1 MDIISSWTS
10 TLSMGSGVLLRRR
23 LAADGISKTLNM
35 SINIPDRKQNPHKLF
50 RVGNGG
56 QIATRLDLDEASTDH
71 PIVIKRVCLHTAV
84 ANTMALEKANI
95 TNGYVFGPGGMVELD
110 SDGNPNGI
118 FREQASKIYDNLIPD
133 PFLVPATRE
142 KCMRKGLALASSLGV
157 TMMHTYAA
165 AIWHYDEDFADYEAR
180 SNRGELPVRMF
191 VCLDYMFDPEHLT
204 AEQRSDPYRAARMGG
219 FKRVSSVTDILVPVM
234 ACLYVVGALVI
245 IFANVGELPAVF
257 GMIFKDAFTGRAAV
271 GGFAGATIMAAIR
284 WGAAR
289 GVYSN
294 EAGVGST
301 IAGHCTADTDH
312 PIRQAQFGIF
322 EVFMDTIVICTITS
336 LAVLCSGVWT
346 QEGLS
351 SGQLALAA
359 FQSVF
364 GNFGAIFVAVTVFLF
379 VFSTIISA
387 GFFGQIQAEILFGRK
402 FSKVWVYIYPL
413 FICIACAFSNV
424 TTMYMILDGFLAVVV
439 ILNMIGLVFMCKQ
452 VKDLQTEYYN
462 TPGMYYLA
470 DRAAKESK
478 KAAK

>member
-1 MDIISSWTS
+1 MAILKVIQDFGNWFWGIPILIIIGGGGLFLTIYLGFPQIRHFGYAMSQTFGKMFAKKEEGKVRPISAAFAALACAVGAS
-10 TLSMGSGVLLRRR
+10 NIVGVPVAIALGGPGAVFWIWVLAILGMCTKYCEVALGIKYRRQNDVGEWVGGPAYDLRG
-23 LAADGISKTLNM
+23 L
-35 SINIPDRKQNPHKLF
+35 
-50 RVGNGG
+50 G
-56 QIATRLDLDEASTDH
+56 QKIG
-71 PIVIKRVCLHTAV
+71 V
-84 ANTMALEKANI
+84 
-95 TNGYVFGPGGMVELD
+95 VFGA
-110 SDGNPNGI
+110 NQTITGI
-118 FREQASKIYDNLIPD
+118 IIAV
-133 PFLVPATRE
+133 LV
-142 KCMRKGLALASSLGV
+142 GVILA
-157 TMMHTYAA
+157 
-165 AIWHYDEDFADYEAR
+165 
-180 SNRGELPVRMF
+180 
-191 VCLDYMFDPEHLT
+191 
-204 AEQRSDPYRAARMGG
+204 GG

-245 IFANVGELPAVF
+245 IFTNVGEIPAVF

-336 LAVLCSGVWT
+336 LTVLCSGVWT

-452 VKDLQTEYYN
+452 VKDLQREYYN

-470 DRAAKESK
+470 DRAAKEAK

>member
-1 MDIISSWTS
+1 MF
-10 TLSMGSGVLLRRR
+10 GVGYAFFFMIELVPS
-23 LAADGISKTLNM
+23 LASQGVSAAEQFN
-35 SINIPDRKQNPHKLF
+35 
-50 RVGNGG
+50 
-56 QIATRLDLDEASTDH
+56 
-71 PIVIKRVCLHTAV
+71 
-84 ANTMALEKANI
+84 
-95 TNGYVFGPGGMVELD
+95 VFGANQTVT
-110 SDGNPNGI
+110 GI
-118 FREQASKIYDNLIPD
+118 IIAV
-133 PFLVPATRE
+133 LV
-142 KCMRKGLALASSLGV
+142 GVILA
-157 TMMHTYAA
+157 
-165 AIWHYDEDFADYEAR
+165 
-180 SNRGELPVRMF
+180 
-191 VCLDYMFDPEHLT
+191 
-204 AEQRSDPYRAARMGG
+204 GG

-234 ACLYVVGALVI
+234 ACLYVLGALVI
-245 IFANVGELPAVF
+245 IFAHVGELPAVF
-257 GMIFKDAFTGRAAV
+257 GMIFQDAFTGHAAV

-322 EVFMDTIVICTITS
+322 EVFMDTIVICTITA
-336 LAVLCSGVWT
+336 LAVLASGVWT

-364 GNFGAIFVAVTVFLF
+364 GNFGAIFVAITVFMF

-402 FSKVWVYIYPL
+402 FSKIWVFMYPL
-413 FICIACAFSNV
+413 FIGIACAFSNV
-424 TTMYMILDGFLAVVV
+424 TTMYMITDGFMAIIV
-439 ILNMIGLVFMCKQ
+439 ILNMIGLLLMCKQ
-452 VKDLQTEYYN
+452 VKDLQKEYYN

-470 DRAAKESK
+470 DKAAKEAK

>member
-1 MDIISSWTS
+1 MAILKVIQDFGNWFWGIPILILIGGGGLFLTIYLGFPQLRHFGYAMSQTFGKVFAKKEEGKVRPISAAFAALACAVGASNIV
-10 TLSMGSGVLLRRR
+10 GVPV
-23 LAADGISKTLNM
+23 A
-35 SINIPDRKQNPHKLF
+35 
-50 RVGNGG
+50 
-56 QIATRLDLDEASTDH
+56 IAL
-71 PIVIKRVCLHTAV
+71 
-84 ANTMALEKANI
+84 
-95 TNGYVFGPGGMVELD
+95 GGPGAVFWIWVLAILGMCTKYCEV
-110 SDGNPNGI
+110 
-118 FREQASKIYDNLIPD
+118 
-133 PFLVPATRE
+133 
-142 KCMRKGLALASSLGV
+142 
-157 TMMHTYAA
+157 
-165 AIWHYDEDFADYEAR
+165 
-180 SNRGELPVRMF
+180 
-191 VCLDYMFDPEHLT
+191 
-204 AEQRSDPYRAARMGG
+204 
-219 FKRVSSVTDILVPVM
+219 
-234 ACLYVVGALVI
+234 ALVI

-257 GMIFKDAFTGRAAV
+257 SMIFQNAFTGHAAV
-271 GGFAGATIMAAIR
+271 GGFTGATIMAAIR

-301 IAGHCTADTDH
+301 IAGHCTAETDH

-336 LAVLCSGVWT
+336 LAVLASGVWT

-424 TTMYMILDGFLAVVV
+424 TTMYMILDGFLGVVV

-452 VKDLQTEYYN
+452 VKDLQKEYYN

-470 DRAAKESK
+470 DKAAKEAKRAK